1 MEYKL
6 ITLVDI
12 TATGQYRH
20 EQGRQKE
27 LNQQQNFD
35 TILQTLG
42 LRGNVYYTV
51 KPTVIE
57 ATGKS
62 QGFTVNKT
70 VKMWVFEWQ
79 MEIDY
84 LFEKGGD
91 PIYWLK
97 HDFDLIPIIP
107 NLDESMVLR
116 RPVFSTGGSDANII
130 FSWSDK

>member
-20 EQGRQKE
+20 EHGRQKE

-35 TILQTLG
+35 TVLQTLG

-51 KPTVIE
+51 KPTVID

-84 LFEKGGD
+84 LFEKAGD
-91 PIYWLK
+91 PIHWLK

-107 NLDESMVLR
+107 NLDESIVLK
-116 RPVFSTGGSDANII
+116 RPMFSTSGPDANII

>member
-6 ITLVDI
+6 TTLVDI

-51 KPTVIE
+51 KPKVIE

-62 QGFTVNKT
+62 QGFSINKT

-79 MEIDY
+79 MEIDH
-84 LFEKGGD
+84 LFEKNGD
-91 PIYWLK
+91 PIHWLK

-107 NLDESMVLR
+107 NLDESVVLK
-116 RPVFSTGGSDANII
+116 RPMFSTTGSDANII
-130 FSWSDK
+130 FNCSDK

>member
-6 ITLVDI
+6 TTLVDI
-12 TATGQYRH
+12 TATGQYRN

-62 QGFTVNKT
+62 QGFGVNKN

-91 PIYWLK
+91 PIHWLK

-107 NLDESMVLR
+107 NLDESIVLK
-116 RPVFSTGGSDANII
+116 RPMFATSGPDANII

>member
-6 ITLVDI
+6 ITSVDI

-20 EQGRQKE
+20 EHGRQKE

-51 KPTVIE
+51 KPSVIE

-62 QGFTVNKT
+62 QGFSVNKNI
-70 VKMWVFEWQ
+70 KMWVFEWQ
-79 MEIDY
+79 MEIDH
-84 LFEKGGD
+84 LFENNGD
-91 PIYWLK
+91 PIHWLK

-107 NLDESMVLR
+107 NLDESIVLK
-116 RPVFSTGGSDANII
+116 RPMFSTAGSTANII

>member
-12 TATGQYRH
+12 TATGQYRQ

-35 TILQTLG
+35 TVLQTLG

-62 QGFTVNKT
+62 HGFTVNKT
-70 VKMWVFEWQ
+70 VKMWQFEWQ

-84 LFEKGGD
+84 LFEKSGD
-91 PIYWLK
+91 PIHWLR
-97 HDFDLIPIIP
+97 HDFDLVPIIP
-107 NLDESMVLR
+107 NLNETTVLK
-116 RPVFSTGGSDANII
+116 RPMFMTSGPDANII
-130 FSWSDK
+130 FSYSDK

>member
-35 TILQTLG
+35 TVLQTLG

-62 QGFTVNKT
+62 QGFAVNKT
-70 VKMWVFEWQ
+70 VKMWQFEWQ

-91 PIYWLK
+91 PIHWLK

-107 NLDESMVLR
+107 NLDESIVLK
-116 RPVFSTGGSDANII
+116 RPMFMISGPDANII
-130 FSWSDK
+130 FSYSDK

>member
-12 TATGQYRH
+12 TATGQYRQ

-51 KPTVIE
+51 KPKVIE

-62 QGFTVNKT
+62 QGFSTTKN
-70 VKMWVFEWQ
+70 VKMWIFEWQ
-79 MEIDY
+79 MEIDH
-84 LFEKGGD
+84 LFEKNND

-97 HDFDLIPIIP
+97 HDFNLIPIIP
-107 NLDESMVLR
+107 NLDESIVLK
-116 RPVFSTGGSDANII
+116 RPMFSTDGSDANII
-130 FSWSDK
+130 FSWTDK

>member
-35 TILQTLG
+35 TVLQTLG

-70 VKMWVFEWQ
+70 VKMWQFEWQ

-84 LFEKGGD
+84 LFEKAEKKLGWKREVEFD
-91 PIYWLK
+91 QLVDMMVQHDIAYETNRLK
-97 HDFDLIPIIP
+97 KI
-107 NLDESMVLR
+107 
-116 RPVFSTGGSDANII
+116 
-130 FSWSDK
+130 